1 MQHLKVSEEGLH
13 LDRNTLDE
21 GRGRGTVC
29 EVVSRLWGSRQGST
43 QDREG
48 GSPACDWCWQTEQG
62 IWGSALDTVCPG
74 MRPLPRT

>member
-48 GSPACDWCWQTEQG
+48 GSPAPFHLHSVLHFHLGKTRVQG
-62 IWGSALDTVCPG
+62 QLV
-74 MRPLPRT
+74 PL